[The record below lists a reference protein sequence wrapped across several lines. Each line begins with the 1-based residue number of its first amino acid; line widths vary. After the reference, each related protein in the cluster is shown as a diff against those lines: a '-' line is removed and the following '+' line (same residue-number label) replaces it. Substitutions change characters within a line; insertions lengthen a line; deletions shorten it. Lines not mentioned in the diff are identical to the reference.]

1 MAKNLVLFEVT
12 NGVAILTLNRPE
24 VLNSLTPEMHI
35 QIREALENIQSS
47 PEIRALVV
55 TGSGRGFC
63 AGADLSEIDLTPDSG
78 LIDRIDPGR
87 LLREAYNPTVRLF
100 QELRVPTIAALN
112 GVAAGAGA
120 SLALLCD
127 ITIAHPGAYF
137 VQSFTKI
144 GMIPDAGATWTLV
157 NRIGYG
163 RAMGLCMTGGRL
175 EASLAK
181 EWGLVWDVSE
191 SCLQDAVS
199 LAEELARMPTRA
211 LATLRQTLSV
221 ACHQDMNAQL
231 EVETKN
237 QSELGKTQDFVE
249 GVTAFMEKR
258 PAVFVGR

>member
-1 MAKNLVLFEVT
+1 MTRNLVLFEEA

-24 VLNSLTPEMHI
+24 VLNSLTPEMHV
-35 QIREALENIQSS
+35 QIREVLAKIQSS

-63 AGADLSEIDLTPDSG
+63 AGADLSEIDLTPDFG
-78 LIDRIDPGR
+78 LMDRIDPGR
-87 LLREAYNPTVRLF
+87 LLSESYNPTVRLF

-127 ITIAHPGAYF
+127 MTIAHPSAYF
-137 VQSFTKI
+137 IQSFTKI

-175 EASLAK
+175 DANRAK

-199 LAEELARMPTRA
+199 LAEDLARMPTKA
-211 LATLRQTLSV
+211 LAALRQTLSV
-221 ACHQDMNAQL
+221 ACHQDLNAQL
-231 EVETKN
+231 EVETSH
-237 QSELGKTQDFVE
+237 QSALGRTQDFVE